1 MSFADLKK
9 QSRAGSL
16 TEKLI
21 KQVEKLNSGEGGS
34 DERFWKPE
42 VDKAGNGYAVIRFL
56 PAPEGCELPGP
67 KYGVMLSKVL
77 VVGTS
82 KTL

>member
-16 TEKLI
+16 TERLMNK
-21 KQVEKLNSGEGGS
+21 VEKLNAKGNNT
-34 DERFWKPE
+34 DERLWKPA

-56 PAPEGCELPGP
+56 PAHPECDHLGH
-67 KYGVMLSKVL
+67 KYGVMLSKGQED
-77 VVGTS
+77 GT
-82 KTL
+82 